1 MNKLLLGISMI
12 ALFTITMVMSGC
24 KKNKDKKTVAIVTVV
39 DDDGA
44 VVVGASVRLY
54 AVPSENPPPPN
65 AIRFD
70 TTQVSNGAGSVTFDF
85 SDFYEQGQAG
95 FAVLDIEATKG
106 SLDGAGIIKIVELE
120 TTEETVVMK

>member
-1 MNKLLLGISMI
+1 MNKVFFGISVV
-12 ALFTITMVMSGC
+12 ALFALTIVMSGC

-39 DDDGA
+39 DEDGA
-44 VVVGASVRLY
+44 VVAGASVRLY

-85 SDFYEQGQAG
+85 SDFYEEGQAG
-95 FAVLDIEATKG
+95 FAVLDIEAVKG
-106 SLDGAGIIKIVELE
+106 SLEGAGIIKIVELE

>member
-1 MNKLLLGISMI
+1 MNKILLGISMI
-12 ALFTITMVMSGC
+12 ALFAITMVMSGC

-39 DDDGA
+39 DEDGA

>member
-39 DDDGA
+39 DEDGA

>member
-1 MNKLLLGISMI
+1 MNKVFFGISVV
-12 ALFTITMVMSGC
+12 ALFALTIVMSGC

-39 DDDGA
+39 DEDGA
-44 VVVGASVRLY
+44 VVAGASVRLY

-85 SDFYEQGQAG
+85 SDFYEEGQAG
-95 FAVLDIEATKG
+95 FAVLDIEAEKG
-106 SLDGAGIIKIVELE
+106 SLEGAGIIKIVELE